1 MRISYDLLRDIVKD
15 IIEYDGTS
23 DISSHNLQY
32 DGASKEMVAR
42 HVKILIDEGCLKA
55 IDGSTKDGHAYY
67 CIEPT
72 LKGQQF
78 YDATENLGVWN
89 KLKNYFAEHGIE
101 FTVQAAIAVATKF
114 IGL

>member
-1 MRISYDLLRDIVKD
+1 MRIEMDYLREIMKD

-23 DISSHNLQY
+23 DISSHDLQY

-78 YDATENLGVWN
+78 YDATKNLGVWH
-89 KLKNYFAEHGIE
+89 KLKSYFTEHGIE
-101 FTVQAAIAVATKF
+101 FTVKAAIAIAAKF